1 MIPIKDYVRTKS
13 FPVVNGVFIAVNL
26 VVFVRQLLLP
36 QPEALEFVMEYA
48 FVADRFLA
56 SPGEYW
62 FTPLTTIFF
71 HGGFVHFIG
80 NMLFLLVFGDNVEDA
95 LGHLRYLVFYLAA
108 GVVSLGVQLVVS
120 PELSAPV
127 IGASGAIS
135 AVLGVYLVLY
145 PLARVTT
152 LIPIGI
158 FLMPVRLPA
167 FIFLG
172 VWALVQFFSGYFVV
186 VGGAFDAVAYFA
198 HIGGFAFGFLLALFV
213 RDRLIDRLRKR
224 GHVPYR
230 RR

>member
-13 FPVVNGVFIAVNL
+13 FPVFNVLFIGANL
-26 VVFVRQLLLP
+26 AVFVAQLVMP
-36 QPEALEFVMEYA
+36 GQEAYELVMDHA

-56 SPGEYW
+56 SPVDYW
-62 FTPLTTIFF
+62 FTPVTTLFF

-108 GVVSLGVQLVVS
+108 GVFSLAVQLVVS
-120 PELSAPV
+120 PDLSVPV

-135 AVLGVYLVLY
+135 GVLGVYLVLY

-172 VWALVQFFSGYFVV
+172 VWALVQFFSGYLLIVAD
-186 VGGAFDAVAYFA
+186 AFHPVAYFA
-198 HIGGFAFGFLLALFV
+198 HVGGFAFGFLLALLL
-213 RDRLIDRLRKR
+213 RNRLIDRLRRR